1 MTDLIQGHI
10 NHNDFIRHE
19 GIKRLSKLLNSLV
32 ADKIIVAYRLEIDF
46 KLDHKTLDKLKQ
58 EDLTV
63 AQYTLDKMRS
73 AIAYYLCE
81 YRDKVNRINDEK
93 IKREKL
99 EKISE
104 YEESYKSALGYQAD
118 ACLTLYN
125 MGEDLRITY
134 NPDIIKN
141 T

>member
-1 MTDLIQGHI
+1 MKKEHN

-19 GIKRLSKLLNSLV
+19 GIKRLSKLLNPLM
-32 ADKIIVAYRLEIDF
+32 ADKIIVASRLEIDF
-46 KLDHKTLDKLKQ
+46 KLDHKTLDKLRQ
-58 EDLTV
+58 GDSTV
-63 AQYTLDKMRS
+63 AQYTLDKMRL
-73 AIAYYLCE
+73 AIAYYLGK
-81 YRDKVNRINDEK
+81 YREKVNRINDEE
-93 IKREKL
+93 IKRKKL

-104 YEESYKSALGYQAD
+104 YEDNYKSALGYQAD

-134 NPDIIKN
+134 NPEIIKN

>member
-73 AIAYYLCE
+73 AIAYYLGE

-104 YEESYKSALGYQAD
+104 YEESYKSA
-118 ACLTLYN
+118 
-125 MGEDLRITY
+125 
-134 NPDIIKN
+134 
-141 T
+141 

>member
-1 MTDLIQGHI
+1 MKKEHN

-19 GIKRLSKLLNSLV
+19 GIKRLSKLLKPLMD
-32 ADKIIVAYRLEIDF
+32 DKIIVASRLEIDF
-46 KLDHKTLDKLKQ
+46 KLDHKTLNKLKQ

-63 AQYTLDKMRS
+63 AQYTLDKMS
-73 AIAYYLCE
+73 FAIAYYLGK
-81 YRDKVNRINDEK
+81 YREKVNRISDEE
-93 IKREKL
+93 IKRKQL

-125 MGEDLRITY
+125 EGEDLRITY
-134 NPDIIKN
+134 NPEIIKN